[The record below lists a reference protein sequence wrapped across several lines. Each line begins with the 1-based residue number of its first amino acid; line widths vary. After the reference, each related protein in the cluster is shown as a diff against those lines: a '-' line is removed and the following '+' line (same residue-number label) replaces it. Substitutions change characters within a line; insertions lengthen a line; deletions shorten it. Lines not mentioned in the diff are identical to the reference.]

1 LQVVGVPGEMFAI
14 FYLEQKLALVEGV
27 QSLRIKAMPAVV
39 QEEPG
44 APTGQGCC
52 QTS

>member
-1 LQVVGVPGEMFAI
+1 MFEKI
-14 FYLEQKLALVEGV
+14 YLGSKLALVEGV

-39 QEEPG
+39 QDEPG
-44 APTGQGCC
+44 VPTGQGCC